1 MRPGEKIIL
10 SDGQT
15 ATVVVN
21 NPNRYQNI
29 IIVRVEN
36 TNSHE
41 SELRVIDKRNKKLVL
56 ELTKSILAK
65 VI

>member
-10 SDGQT
+10 NDGQA

-41 SELRVIDKRNKKLVL
+41 SELRVIDKRNKKLVFRAN
-56 ELTKSILAK
+56 KK
-65 VI
+65 HYR

>member
-10 SDGQT
+10 NDGQT
-15 ATVVVN
+15 ATIVVN
-21 NPNRYQNI
+21 NPSRYQNI

-41 SELRVIDKRNKKLVL
+41 SELRVIDKRNKKLVFRAN
-56 ELTKSILAK
+56 KK
-65 VI
+65 YYR

>member
-10 SDGQT
+10 NDGQT
-15 ATVVVN
+15 ATIVVN
-21 NPNRYQNI
+21 NPSRYQNI

-41 SELRVIDKRNKKLVL
+41 SELRVIDKRNKKLVFRAN
-56 ELTKSILAK
+56 KKHSR
-65 VI
+65 

>member
-10 SDGQT
+10 NDGQT
-15 ATVVVN
+15 ATIVVN
-21 NPNRYQNI
+21 NPSRYQNI

-41 SELRVIDKRNKKLVL
+41 SELRVIDKRNKKLVFRANKNH
-56 ELTKSILAK
+56 TR
-65 VI
+65 